1 MLPLLDGLGE
11 RVSVLHG
18 WVDDLSCLVH
28 VTDLLRAPSNTWF
41 YGSLGHFVRDWIQQA
56 TLHTHEQSCDMRM
69 RQLGLMGNT
78 HSSVQAHSKILA
90 HLCIFAGSRKVWAI
104 AACFLLNT
112 LLRASFIFLFVL
124 SVFTGLSFTL
134 QLCKHNLVPS
144 GERCPMLCIP
154 LGSETSLG
162 CLPPC
167 PALPYPDPCRC
178 ICTAVLGTSAQNQQE
193 AGENSIKIR
202 QLNRK
207 DSLWSKGWGILP
219 VCHWGY
225 LLHCHWMNGAQSVL
239 QSSCEGAHNLM
250 LCHGSML

>member
-1 MLPLLDGLGE
+1 MYF
-11 RVSVLHG
+11 
-18 WVDDLSCLVH
+18 C
-28 VTDLLRAPSNTWF
+28 
-41 YGSLGHFVRDWIQQA
+41 
-56 TLHTHEQSCDMRM
+56 
-69 RQLGLMGNT
+69 
-78 HSSVQAHSKILA
+78 
-90 HLCIFAGSRKVWAI
+90 RKVWAI

-154 LGSETSLG
+154 LGSETPLG

-207 DSLWSKGWGILP
+207 DCLWSKGWGILL